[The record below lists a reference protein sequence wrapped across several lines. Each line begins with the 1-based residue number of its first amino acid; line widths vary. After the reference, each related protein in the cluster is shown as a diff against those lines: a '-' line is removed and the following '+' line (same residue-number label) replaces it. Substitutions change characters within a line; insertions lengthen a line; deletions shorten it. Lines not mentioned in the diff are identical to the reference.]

1 MEPALKKSKIDTAS
15 LPIEIYGN
23 ILNYYD
29 KESDIASLLKLR
41 TVNQSFRQEIKRLLA
56 SSLEGSIYNFIF
68 DLIHLENEITNFDK
82 EQLFTLLFTTDL
94 SGKGAGRAPQ
104 NTYKSKKVFGNFDQ
118 SRKCA

>member
-1 MEPALKKSKIDTAS
+1 MEPALKKSKIDTTS

-23 ILNYYD
+23 ILSNYYD

-82 EQLFTLLFTTDL
+82 EQHENLLNSYLRFYLPLTSVEKGLEGLLKTLT
-94 SGKGAGRAPQ
+94 
-104 NTYKSKKVFGNFDQ
+104 
-118 SRKCA
+118 